1 MTPGELNTLLANL
14 AEALRKIGI
23 PLSREIQPQV
33 VVNTRAKR
41 RLGCCIRKN
50 GVVTIE
56 VSNGILED
64 TSLLRATLV
73 HELLHTCYGCQ
84 NHGERWK
91 HYAAKAGEALG
102 MEIQRTVPL
111 EGSAQRLRQDPVKYL
126 LRCQSCGAVIP
137 RRRMSKA
144 VKTPA
149 RYRCSCGG
157 KLERIQ

>member
-50 GVVTIE
+50 GVFTIE

-84 NHGERWK
+84 NHKKRW
-91 HYAAKAGEALG
+91 HRYADMMNRAYGYT
-102 MEIQRTVPL
+102 ISRTESL
-111 EGSAQRLRQDPVKYL
+111 PV
-126 LRCQSCGAVIP
+126 
-137 RRRMSKA
+137 
-144 VKTPA
+144 
-149 RYRCSCGG
+149 
-157 KLERIQ
+157 E